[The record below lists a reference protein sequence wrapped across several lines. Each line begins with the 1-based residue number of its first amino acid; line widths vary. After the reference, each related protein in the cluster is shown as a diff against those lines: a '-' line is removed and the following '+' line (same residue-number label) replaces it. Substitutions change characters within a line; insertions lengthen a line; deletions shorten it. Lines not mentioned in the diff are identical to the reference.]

1 METEQLSRTSPGR
14 DHILVGSILLL
25 TGMGLVTLYSCS
37 SAFAQRFFGD
47 SRYFIFRQLVL
58 AAVGMFLFF
67 AASLINLDWLRKG
80 MMAMVLFSFVLCAL
94 TFLPGIGLEK
104 NGAKRW
110 IHIGSFGYQPS
121 ELVKV
126 VLPLYL
132 AHIFDKKRDS
142 LGNFRSGIL
151 PPALITSLF
160 FVLIYWENNFST
172 AVFIAVNALVIFFVA
187 GVGFRYFIAATVLLL
202 PTSVLLILIKPH
214 RLIRVRSFFHPEW
227 DPQGAGFQVKAS
239 VLTLG
244 SGGFWGKG
252 IGQGTRKIASIPEV
266 HSDFIFSAFS
276 EEAGFLGVFCFFII
290 FAVFVWR
297 AYRSAIKADTMFK
310 FLLAFGLATM
320 VASQALVNIA
330 VVSGSLPATG
340 IPLPFFSAGGSS
352 LATTLLTAG
361 LIVNVSRTEGGVHV
375 R

>member
-1 METEQLSRTSPGR
+1 METEQIARVRPER
-14 DHILVGSILLL
+14 DHILSGSVILL

-37 SAFAQRFFGD
+37 AAFAQRFFGD
-47 SRYFIFRQLVL
+47 SHYFIVRQLIL
-58 AAVGMFLFF
+58 AAVGIFLFF
-67 AASLINLDWLRKG
+67 TASLINLDWLRKC
-80 MMAMVLFSFVLCAL
+80 MMFLVLFSFALCIF
-94 TFLPGIGLEK
+94 TFFPGIGLEK

-126 VLPLYL
+126 TLPLYL
-132 AHIFDKKRDS
+132 AHIFDKKQDS
-142 LGNFRSGIL
+142 LENFRSGIL
-151 PPALITSLF
+151 PPALITALF

-172 AVFIAVNALVIFFVA
+172 AVFIAINALVIFFVA
-187 GVGFRYFIAATVLLL
+187 GVSLRYFIAAAVLLL
-202 PTSVLLILIKPH
+202 PTSVLLILTKPH
-214 RLIRVRSFFHPEW
+214 RLARVRSFFHPEW

-244 SGGFWGKG
+244 SGSFWGKG

-276 EEAGFLGVFCFFII
+276 EEAGFLGVLCFFVI

-297 AYRSAIKADTMFK
+297 AYRISIRADTRFK

-352 LATTLLTAG
+352 LATTLLAAG
-361 LIVNVSRTEGGVHV
+361 LIVNVSKT
-375 R
+375 

>member
-1 METEQLSRTSPGR
+1 MEAEQFTRVRPGR
-14 DHILVGSILLL
+14 DHILVGSVLLL
-25 TGMGLVTLYSCS
+25 TGMGLVILYSCS
-37 SAFAQRFFGD
+37 GAFAQRFFGD
-47 SRYFIFRQLVL
+47 SHYFIVRQLAL
-58 AAVGMFLFF
+58 AAIGMFLFF

-80 MMAMVLFSFVLCAL
+80 MMALVLFSLALCIL
-94 TFLPGIGLEK
+94 TFFPGIGLEK

-126 VLPLYL
+126 ALPLYL
-132 AHIFDKKRDS
+132 AHIFDKKQDS
-142 LGNFRSGIL
+142 LENFRSGIL
-151 PPALITSLF
+151 PPALITTLF
-160 FVLIYWENNFST
+160 FVLIYWGNNFST
-172 AVFIAVNALVIFFVA
+172 AVFIAINALVIFFVA
-187 GVGFRYFIAATVLLL
+187 GVSFRYFIAATVLLL
-202 PTSVLLILIKPH
+202 PTSILLILTKPH
-214 RLIRVRSFFHPEW
+214 RLARVRSFFHPEW

-276 EEAGFLGVFCFFII
+276 EEAGFLGVLCFFII

-297 AYRSAIKADTMFK
+297 AYRNAIRADTRFK

-352 LATTLLTAG
+352 LATTLFAAG

>member
-1 METEQLSRTSPGR
+1 MEAEQFAGVRPGR
-14 DHILVGSILLL
+14 DHILVGSVLLL
-25 TGMGLVTLYSCS
+25 TGMGLVALYSCS
-37 SAFAQRFFGD
+37 AAFAERFFGD
-47 SRYFIFRQLVL
+47 SHYFIVRQLAL
-58 AAVGMFLFF
+58 AAIGIFLFF
-67 AASLINLDWLRKG
+67 ASSLINLDWLRKG
-80 MMAMVLFSFVLCAL
+80 MMGLVLFSFALCIF
-94 TFLPGIGLEK
+94 TFFPGIGLEK

-126 VLPLYL
+126 ALPLYL
-132 AHIFDKKRDS
+132 AHIFDKKQDS

-151 PPALITSLF
+151 PPALITALF

-172 AVFIAVNALVIFFVA
+172 AVFIAINALVIFFVA
-187 GVGFRYFIAATVLLL
+187 GVSFRYFIAATVLLL
-202 PTSVLLILIKPH
+202 PTSVLLILTKPH
-214 RLIRVRSFFHPEW
+214 RLARVRSFFHPEW

-276 EEAGFLGVFCFFII
+276 EEAGFLGVLCFFVI

-297 AYRSAIKADTMFK
+297 SYRSAIRADTRFK
-310 FLLAFGLATM
+310 FLLAFGLVTM
-320 VASQALVNIA
+320 VASQTLVNIA

-352 LATTLLTAG
+352 LATTLLSAG
-361 LIVNVSRTEGGVHV
+361 LIVNVSKT
-375 R
+375 